1 MSLGVTLRLD
11 AFSQKYIEKCPS
23 DKFYSY
29 FSMKRDFLIKLAFM
43 TFIK

>member
-1 MSLGVTLRLD
+1 MSIRVTLRLD
-11 AFSQKYIEKCPS
+11 ALNQKYIEKRPL